1 MRSERLIL
9 RGVIYF
15 LLLGTFFLG
24 LPSFHY
30 TVALMIALIIRHK
43 DVTTT
48 LFTPIDSYRLPGHGI
63 WLEPLLVRLRTR
75 RPRRL

>member
-43 DVTTT
+43 DETTT
-48 LFTPIDSYRLPGHGI
+48 LFTPIDSYRLPRRRI
-63 WLEPLLVRLRTR
+63 RLEPLLVRLRTHCL
-75 RPRRL
+75 RRL